1 MIQIKSIFQRLLFI
15 FLTTLFYSENLS
27 AQIEGA
33 NLFSIDQVV
42 NIELDFPQSDFWS
55 QLEDNY
61 TNMDVNGSIYIPAN
75 LTLTD
80 VTGTYTFDS
89 VGVRLKGNSSYGHPG
104 DKKSF
109 KIDFN
114 KYISGQNYDGIKK
127 LNFSNGFKDPTFM
140 REKIFFDISREHGVP
155 CPRTNFSTVTY
166 NGEPWGFYT
175 MVEQIDDQFLDWR
188 MLDDNGNLFKA
199 GSNFGGGDGE
209 ASLEYLGNAQ
219 SAYESSYELKS
230 NENANDWSDLI
241 EFIDFIN
248 NTSDSEF
255 ETNLG
260 SQMDLGPFLS
270 SAALDNLFGNLDSYT
285 QSARNYYL
293 YHNLGMDKWQW
304 IKWDGNEAF
313 GSYGFMGPLNPSNL
327 DIYYYA
333 SNRPLLERVY
343 ASQILKD
350 QYTSEVCLLINT
362 IFNPDYLNPMIDDLK
377 ELIKNDVYVDNNKM
391 FSNTDFDT
399 NIESDLSGGGGGPGP
414 GGSIEGLKSF
424 IQERYNYLLTAI
436 DCEPF
441 AGITAEEINDISIYP
456 NPSDSKI
463 LIEGIKT
470 YPATIKIKALN
481 GVLIHAELIYNT
493 AQYVDISHLSPNLYF
508 LELESQVIKLIKK

>member
-1 MIQIKSIFQRLLFI
+1 MIYTINNFQRLLFI

-61 TNMDVNGSIYIPAN
+61 TNMDVNGTIYIPAK

-155 CPRTNFSTVTY
+155 CPRANFSTVTY
-166 NGEPWGFYT
+166 NGEPWGFFT

-377 ELIKNDVYVDNNKM
+377 ELIKNDVYADNNKM

-424 IQERYNYLLTAI
+424 IQQRYNYLLTAI